1 MAEPSVNRMCR
12 RYALIGPKGR
22 LLSLA
27 AGLLSLALLTVPDT
41 EKADCGNIADRYG
54 VAVGRVIDAVRAY
67 EKCVSSSDKR
77 DDCAAQMQALDAAHD
92 AFSDTVAD
100 AKTCQ

>member
-12 RYALIGPKGR
+12 HRAWFRPRSR
-22 LLSLA
+22 LHDLA
-27 AGLLSLALLTVPDT
+27 AGLLAFALLTVPDT
-41 EKADCGNIADRYG
+41 EKADCGNIADRYA

-67 EKCVSSSDKR
+67 EKCVSSNDKR

-92 AFSDTVAD
+92 AFSDAVAD
-100 AKTCQ
+100 AKTCR